1 MSGVR
6 ANNSADPL
14 VTGAGG
20 DGSPGTGIG
29 SGTALR
35 EAVLAEVNARTVVA
49 VSGGPDSFALLAA
62 VHRWAP
68 AHLVVAATFDH
79 GTGPHATAACTRVV
93 AWCAARGIPVET
105 GRPAAPLAR
114 TEAAWRA
121 ARWRFLREV
130 ATRHGARVAT
140 AHTRDDQAETVC
152 MRLLRHAGV
161 RGLAGLAAPG
171 PVRRPFLALPRA
183 TVHAWAAATGLP
195 VVHDPA
201 NDDRAFLRSRVRHE
215 LLPALERAAPG
226 TTDWLVA
233 LGDRAAAWR
242 RALAAFARER
252 GPIERRADGWFVPGA
267 WFADVPP
274 DFAGHLWA
282 EALAAAG
289 VVLDR
294 RGTERMI
301 PFTTDGRTG
310 GEVPLPG
317 GVRLRRVRD
326 GFVVARV
333 APGGARAARSAPVV
347 TARLVPPRLAWGQ
360 FCFQNE
366 EGAADAWAARL
377 PRDTPL
383 VLRAWRPGDRIAGA
397 WGTRRV
403 VRFFQEQGIP
413 AAQRRAW
420 PVIAIG
426 EQIVWVPGVV
436 RSDAARPGADGPG
449 DEWRCERRDDG

>member
-1 MSGVR
+1 
-6 ANNSADPL
+6 

-20 DGSPGTGIG
+20 DGTPETGIG
-29 SGTALR
+29 RDAALR
-35 EAVLAEVNARTVVA
+35 EAVLAHVNARTVVA

-68 AHLVVAATFDH
+68 AHLAAAATFDH
-79 GTGPHATAACTRVV
+79 GTGAHATAACARVV
-93 AWCAARGIPVET
+93 AWCAARGIAVET
-105 GRPAAPLAR
+105 GRADAPLPR
-114 TEAAWRA
+114 TEAAWRE
-121 ARWRFLREV
+121 ARWRFLRDV
-130 ATRHGARVAT
+130 AARLGARVAT

-152 MRLLRHAGV
+152 IRILRDAGV

-171 PVRRPFLALPRA
+171 PIARPFLTLPRA
-183 TVHAWAAATGLP
+183 TVHAWAAAAGLHAL
-195 VVHDPA
+195 HDPA
-201 NDDRAFLRSRVRHE
+201 NDDPAFLRNRVRHA

-242 RALAAFARER
+242 RDLRTFVAAR
-252 GPIERRADGWFVPGA
+252 GPLARRGAAMHVPDA
-267 WFADVPP
+267 WFADAGGP
-274 DFAGHLWA
+274 FAGHLWA
-282 EALAAAG
+282 EALSAAG

-301 PFTTDGRTG
+301 PFTTDGRPG

-317 GVRLRRVRD
+317 GVRVRRVRD

-333 APGGARAARSAPVV
+333 APDGDGATGPTPVV

-360 FCFQNE
+360 FCFQY
-366 EGAADAWAARL
+366 GAGAPGSWSARL
-377 PRDTPL
+377 PRDAPL
-383 VLRAWRPGDRIAGA
+383 TVRAWRPGDRIAGA

-436 RSDAARPGADGPG
+436 RSDAATAGVDGPG
-449 DEWRCERRDDG
+449 DEWRCERREYG